1 MRRYIMKEKK
11 ETETIICNGC
21 GKEICVTDGIPKE
34 DMLSVEKRWGYFSGK
49 DNEVHRFDLCEDCYD
64 RLIAQFVIA
73 PETENGNRQTRI
85 EPALCFQQ
93 VESSTVRVDME
104 KKMNERQLGERTCW
118 MFVC

>member
-1 MRRYIMKEKK
+1 MRRYIMKEKR

-21 GKEICVTDGIPKE
+21 GKELCVTDGIPKE

-73 PETENGNRQTRI
+73 PETENG
-85 EPALCFQQ
+85 E
-93 VESSTVRVDME
+93 
-104 KKMNERQLGERTCW
+104 
-118 MFVC
+118 

>member
-1 MRRYIMKEKK
+1 M
-11 ETETIICNGC
+11 
-21 GKEICVTDGIPKE
+21 
-34 DMLSVEKRWGYFSGK
+34 
-49 DNEVHRFDLCEDCYD
+49 
-64 RLIAQFVIA
+64 
-73 PETENGNRQTRI
+73 